1 VPLCLCVSIFFFDPM
16 NLEVDGERTLIRTM
30 PTFFINMS
38 GFQPSIFCWRIPR
51 PPFGRKLPL
60 FFLGSLNVR
69 PSVLYFKG
77 FYVNGDFTL
86 INRCTP
92 KSAPTFMLR
101 RTLTFLTLT
110 VGISLGGRS
119 LQELQN

>member
-1 VPLCLCVSIFFFDPM
+1 M
-16 NLEVDGERTLIRTM
+16 NLEVDGVRTLINTM

-77 FYVNGDFTL
+77 VYVNSDSILFLKDEFILRLEIGVL
-86 INRCTP
+86 Q
-92 KSAPTFMLR
+92 KMLR
-101 RTLTFLTLT
+101 GLCCA
-110 VGISLGGRS
+110 GR
-119 LQELQN
+119 